1 MTLIEAHNQVTELE
15 ADIRRDVPEIADIL
29 THIESEPATIE
40 TPDELVRDAERE
52 HRLRAVAAEFP
63 EILDVHDFIIKR
75 VRGRLYVSCHC
86 TLSDDLPLSRV
97 HDIQTE
103 LEIRFKQDAP
113 ELFRVLI
120 HPEPSTDNRR

>member
-1 MTLIEAHNQVTELE
+1 MLE
-15 ADIRRDVPEIADIL
+15 AEIRSEVPEISSIL

-40 TPDELVRDAERE
+40 PGDEMVRDAKLEK
-52 HRLRAVAAEFP
+52 RLRAISAEFP
-63 EILDVHDFIIKR
+63 EILDMHDIQIKR

-86 TLSDDLPLSRV
+86 TMSDDLPLTRV
-97 HDIQTE
+97 HDTSTQ
-103 LEIRFKQDAP
+103 LEIRFKQAAP

>member
-1 MTLIEAHNQVTELE
+1 MREE
-15 ADIRRDVPEIADIL
+15 VPEISSIL

-40 TPDELVRDAERE
+40 PGDEIVRDPALER
-52 HRLRAVAAEFP
+52 RLKAIAAEFP
-63 EILDVHDFIIKR
+63 DVLDMHEVQIKR

-86 TLSDDLPLSRV
+86 TLPDDLPLSRV
-97 HDIQTE
+97 HDIQTD

-120 HPEPSTDNRR
+120 HPEPMTDNRR

>member
-1 MTLIEAHNQVTELE
+1 
-15 ADIRRDVPEIADIL
+15 VPEIADIL

>member
-1 MTLIEAHNQVTELE
+1 M
-15 ADIRRDVPEIADIL
+15 RRDVPEIADIL

-40 TPDELVRDAERE
+40 TGDEVVRDADLERQ
-52 HRLRAVAAEFP
+52 LKSAARQFP
-63 EILDVHDFIIKR
+63 EIIDTHDIQIKK

-86 TLSDDLPLSRV
+86 TLSDDMPLARV

-103 LEIRFKQDAP
+103 LEIHFKQAAP

>member
-1 MTLIEAHNQVTELE
+1 
-15 ADIRRDVPEIADIL
+15 VPEISEIL

-40 TPDELVRDAERE
+40 KPDEVVSDAELE
-52 HRLRAVAAEFP
+52 HRLKAVASQFP
-63 EILDVHDFIIKR
+63 EVLDIHDFVITRI
-75 VRGRLYVSCHC
+75 RGRMFISCHC
-86 TLSDDLPLSRV
+86 TLPDDLSLARV